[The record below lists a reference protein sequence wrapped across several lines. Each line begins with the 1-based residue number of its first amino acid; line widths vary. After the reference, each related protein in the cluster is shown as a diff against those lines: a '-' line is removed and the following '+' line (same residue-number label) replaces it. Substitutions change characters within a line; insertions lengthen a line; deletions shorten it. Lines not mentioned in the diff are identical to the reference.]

1 MGRLNIT
8 AVRRQQIIDAT
19 LRVLA
24 RKGWNETSIDE
35 ISKEADVSRGLVSY
49 HFGDKAALLAG
60 VLDRCEQI
68 FRRGGSMARDA
79 ATDTVERQRLS
90 IRNGILAVRDY
101 PLTYEVVQ
109 QFVLG
114 GRSDPELAE
123 RVREFYRNSR
133 ALVAQRIRD
142 GQAEGVFRREIDPDA
157 AAARHM
163 AITMGVA
170 QQWLLE
176 PGSFDIEEVGRQCE
190 EMLMSYL
197 TGRASGREA
206 VAATA

>member
-35 ISKEADVSRGLVSY
+35 ISREADVSRGLVSY
-49 HFGDKAALLAG
+49 HFGDKSALLAG
-60 VLDRCEQI
+60 VLERCEQI
-68 FRRGGSMARDA
+68 FRRGGSAARDA
-79 ATDTVERQRLS
+79 ATDPVERQRLS
-90 IRNGILAVRDY
+90 IRNGIIAVRDF
-101 PLTYEVVQ
+101 PLTYEVVM
-109 QFVLG
+109 QFVIG

-123 RVREFYRNSR
+123 KVREFHRNSR
-133 ALVAQRIRD
+133 DLVAQRIRD
-142 GQAEGVFRREIDPDA
+142 GQSIGVFRREIDADA

-163 AITMGVA
+163 AVCMGVA

-176 PGSFDIEEVGRQCE
+176 PGSFDIEEVSRQSE
-190 EMLMSYL
+190 EMMMTYL
-197 TGRASGREA
+197 TGKQVGREA
-206 VAATA
+206 VAASA

>member
-49 HFGDKAALLAG
+49 HFGDKSALLAG
-60 VLDRCEQI
+60 VLERCEQI

-79 ATDTVERQRLS
+79 ATDPVERQRLS
-90 IRNGILAVRDY
+90 IRNGIIAVRDY
-101 PLTYEVVQ
+101 PLTYEVVL
-109 QFVLG
+109 QFVIG

-123 RVREFYRNSR
+123 KVREFHRNSR
-133 ALVAQRIRD
+133 DSVADRIRN
-142 GQAEGVFRREIDPDA
+142 GQAIGVFRKDIDPGA

-163 AITMGVA
+163 AVCMGVA

-176 PGSFDIEEVGRQCE
+176 PGSFDIEEVSRQSE
-190 EMLMSYL
+190 EMMMTYL
-197 TGRASGREA
+197 TGKPTGREVA
-206 VAATA
+206 VSA

>member
-35 ISKEADVSRGLVSY
+35 ISREADVSRGLVSY

-60 VLDRCEQI
+60 VLERCEQI
-68 FRRGGSMARDA
+68 FRRGGSAARDA
-79 ATDTVERQRLS
+79 ATDPVERQRLS
-90 IRNGILAVRDY
+90 IRNGILSVRDY
-101 PLTYEVVQ
+101 PLTYEVVM
-109 QFVLG
+109 QFVIG

-123 RVREFYRNSR
+123 KVREFHRTSR
-133 ALVAQRIRD
+133 ASVAQRIRD
-142 GQAEGVFRREIDPDA
+142 GQAQGVFRKDIDPEA
-157 AAARHM
+157 AAARHI
-163 AITMGVA
+163 AISMGIA

-176 PGSFDIEEVGRQCE
+176 PGSFDIDEVSRQAE
-190 EMLMSYL
+190 DMMMGYL
-197 TGRASGREA
+197 TTLGDRSA
-206 VAATA
+206 VAVGA

>member
-24 RKGWNETSIDE
+24 RKGWNDTSIDE

-49 HFGDKAALLAG
+49 HFGDKSALLAG
-60 VLDRCEQI
+60 VLERCEQI
-68 FRRGGSMARDA
+68 FRRGGSVAREG
-79 ATDTVERQRLS
+79 ATDPVERQRLS
-90 IRNGILAVRDY
+90 IRNGIIAVRDY

-109 QFVLG
+109 QFVIG

-123 RVREFYRNSR
+123 RVREFHRKSR
-133 ALVAQRIRD
+133 AAVAQRIRD
-142 GQAEGVFRREIDPDA
+142 GQAAGVFRRDLDADA
-157 AAARHM
+157 AAARHVG
-163 AITMGVA
+163 ICMGIA

-176 PGSFDIEEVGRQCE
+176 PGSFDIEEVTRQCE
-190 EMLMSYL
+190 EMMMSYL
-197 TGRASGREA
+197 TGQQVVREPIAASA
-206 VAATA
+206 

>member
-24 RKGWNETSIDE
+24 RRGWNETSIDE
-35 ISKEADVSRGLVSY
+35 ISREADVSRGLVSY

-60 VLDRCEQI
+60 VLERCEQI
-68 FRRGGSMARDA
+68 FRRGGSAARDA
-79 ATDTVERQRLS
+79 GTDLVEKQRLS
-90 IRNGILAVRDY
+90 IRNGIIAVRDF
-101 PLTYEVVQ
+101 PLTYEVVL
-109 QFVLG
+109 QFVIG

-123 RVREFYRNSR
+123 RVREFHRNSR
-133 ALVAQRIRD
+133 MLVAQRIRD
-142 GQAEGVFRREIDPDA
+142 GQATGVFRREIEPDA

-176 PGSFDIEEVGRQCE
+176 PGSFDIEEVSRQCE
-190 EMLMSYL
+190 EMMMSYL
-197 TGRASGREA
+197 TGQPSMREA
-206 VAATA
+206 VSASA